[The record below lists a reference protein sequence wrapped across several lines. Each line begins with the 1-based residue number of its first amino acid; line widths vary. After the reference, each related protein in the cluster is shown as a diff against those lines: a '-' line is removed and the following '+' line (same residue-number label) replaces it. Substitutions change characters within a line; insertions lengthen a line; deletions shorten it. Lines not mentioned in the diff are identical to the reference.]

1 MKNVL
6 SVSKKIIVIVV
17 LIMSTS
23 CSIYAQDGE
32 KQRIATV
39 IDDELT
45 AFSNKDRKKW
55 ESQWVHSDAVK
66 RFNARADFYS
76 EIFGWDSL
84 SSAMNPYFTS
94 QDEGYKA
101 SKNIH
106 DIRIEGNI
114 AIAHASER
122 SDDGASLYE
131 TLVLER
137 HGMEWKILE
146 MHFLVKSTY
155 ENTDLNIEACLNTQ
169 GYNLLSKNKI
179 DDAIK
184 VFKLN
189 TELFP
194 AAFNT
199 WDSLAEAFMTSGSKE
214 KAIEYYQ
221 KSLDLNPENDNAKK
235 YLSSLKGEANLS
247 KTPQKN

>member
-1 MKNVL
+1 MTF
-6 SVSKKIIVIVV
+6 
-17 LIMSTS
+17 LIMSAAGNL
-23 CSIYAQDGE
+23 YAQDAE
-32 KQRIATV
+32 KQRIANV
-39 IDDELT
+39 INDELA

-55 ESQWVHSDAVK
+55 ESHWAHSDAVK
-66 RFNARADFYS
+66 RFNAGADFYS

-84 SSAMNPYFTS
+84 SRAVNPYFS
-94 QDEGYKA
+94 SPDEGYKA
-101 SKNIH
+101 TKSIH

-114 AIAHASER
+114 AIAHLSEK
-122 SDDGASLYE
+122 SAEGTSLYE

-137 HGMEWKILE
+137 NGMDWKILE

-155 ENTDLNIEACLNTQ
+155 ENTDSNIEASLNTQ

-199 WDSLAEAFMTSGSKE
+199 WDSLAEAFMTLGNKE

-221 KSLDLNPENDNAKK
+221 KSLDLNPKNENAKK
-235 YLSSLKGEANLS
+235 YLASLRGQTNLA
-247 KTPQKN
+247 KTPPRN